1 MKSKPVSP
9 NSKRTTRRQF
19 TKAVATTLAAATLA
33 QAQTPAKTKEPKE
46 PAAQEQQPSSLVA
59 AYLEVARSRFGDKLS
74 PEQLEQLKKELD
86 GYLRNSD
93 RLRAVKLQ
101 NGDEPDFIFEP

>member
-1 MKSKPVSP
+1 MTTMKSKPVSP
-9 NSKRTTRRQF
+9 DSAGTSRRQF

-33 QAQTPAKTKEPKE
+33 QAQTPAKPKE
-46 PAAQEQQPSSLVA
+46 PAAQEKPSPLIA
-59 AYLEVARSRFGDKLS
+59 AYLEVARARFGDKLS

-86 GYLRNSD
+86 GYVRNSE

-101 NGDEPDFIFEP
+101 NGDEPDFVFSAG